1 MYVINNWQENMTA
14 EKSNQYYAK
23 LQDIY
28 EQAPVL
34 IDIHSLLVTPSGISN
49 DSPRRLLAAWG
60 QNLISFLLL
69 EITRKYPVL
78 NMDMLSGKENE
89 YLQKVSIFIESHIDS
104 KSLFFNPHG
113 LVDDSLVNEKLK
125 EFPNPAPTGDEELIT
140 IYQFIPRIAAAISLP
155 ETAQWRFLYQLSV
168 EWQQQLVLG
177 KFLLFPRQATREL
190 LETFMKGYQNKRQR
204 HHWNAIRW
212 GAEYNRYYQSYLA
225 QGYTDMAARGKAR
238 RQFVTSHP
246 YPKTA
251 AELLEDQE
259 YPGTTAAAMRRYHT
273 AFLAAKSSSDVTEE
287 LIRK

>member
-1 MYVINNWQENMTA
+1 MTA

-49 DSPRRLLAAWG
+49 DSPRRLLAAWR

-113 LVDDSLVNEKLK
+113 
-125 EFPNPAPTGDEELIT
+125 
-140 IYQFIPRIAAAISLP
+140 
-155 ETAQWRFLYQLSV
+155 SV
-168 EWQQQLVLG
+168 
-177 KFLLFPRQATREL
+177 T
-190 LETFMKGYQNKRQR
+190 
-204 HHWNAIRW
+204 
-212 GAEYNRYYQSYLA
+212 LA
-225 QGYTDMAARGKAR
+225 
-238 RQFVTSHP
+238 S
-246 YPKTA
+246 
-251 AELLEDQE
+251 
-259 YPGTTAAAMRRYHT
+259 MR
-273 AFLAAKSSSDVTEE
+273 S
-287 LIRK
+287 

>member
-1 MYVINNWQENMTA
+1 MTA

-49 DSPRRLLAAWG
+49 DSPRRLLAAWR

-104 KSLFFNPHG
+104 KSLFFNP
-113 LVDDSLVNEKLK
+113 D
-125 EFPNPAPTGDEELIT
+125 PAPTGDEELIT

-177 KFLLFPRQATREL
+177 KFLLLPRQATREL

-225 QGYTDMAARGKAR
+225 LGYTDMAARGKAR
-238 RQFVTSHP
+238 RQFVTNHP

-251 AELLEDQE
+251 VELLEDQE
-259 YPGTTAAAMRRYHT
+259 YPGTTAAAMRRYYS

-287 LIRK
+287 SIRK